1 MKRKKI
7 MRLLAAIAH
16 KAMFGEFEEL
26 RGDGQGN
33 IVIKLT
39 KTEYE
44 NIVQTYI
51 RLWRKEGNRA
61 IHGSEVTK

>member
-1 MKRKKI
+1 MKREKV
-7 MRLLAAIAH
+7 MRLLAPIAH

-44 NIVQTYI
+44 NIAHTYM
-51 RLWRKEGNRA
+51 RLWRKSGNKA
-61 IHGSEVTK
+61 IQKREVSG